1 MTTGP
6 VHGDAQASFINVLR
20 ARPASFIIGVAGDS
34 GTGKTTFTA
43 SLRHLFGDTLVSTL
57 SLDDYHLFDREQRKE
72 RNITPLVPEAND
84 LPKLESDLSLL
95 KSGNAVRKM
104 VYNHEKGT
112 LEGPVEFPPTPILI
126 VEGLHSLFTEDL
138 RELTDFSLYVDP
150 DPDVK
155 KEWKLKRDTGKRGYT
170 ERQAIEE
177 MQKREQ
183 DYLRYIAPQKDHGDA
198 VIRISF
204 SKYGRD
210 LGWQQNIY
218 RMTLLQVPTTGFE
231 EDQELITPLTPLFL
245 LQSPPFSFGY
255 SRQEQG
261 KRAMSAMSLDGSFD
275 RRFISGLAG
284 SLRRDTGVD
293 PTGIFQNSRLV
304 AGEVIQ
310 VLLCWRVLRA
320 ILQRKREEHTVID
333 E

>member
-1 MTTGP
+1 MTDEP
-6 VHGDAQASFINVLR
+6 VHGGAQVSFIKALQE
-20 ARPASFIIGVAGDS
+20 RPIGFIIGVAGDS

-43 SLRHLFGDTLVSTL
+43 SLRHLFGDALVSTL
-57 SLDDYHLFDREQRKE
+57 TLDDYHIFDREERRE

-84 LPKLESDLSLL
+84 LTKLERDLQLL
-95 KSGNAVRKM
+95 KSGSTVLKM
-104 VYNHEKGT
+104 VYNHEKGI

-126 VEGLHSLFTEDL
+126 VEGLHSLFTEGL
-138 RELTDFSLYVDP
+138 RRLTDFSLYVDP

-155 KEWKLKRDTGKRGYT
+155 REWKLKRDTGKRGYT

-177 MQKREQ
+177 MQKRES
-183 DYLRYIAPQKDHGDA
+183 DYLRYIAPQKEWADA

-255 SRQEQG
+255 SRQELG
-261 KRAMSAMSLDGSFD
+261 ERTMSALSLDGSFD

-284 SLRRDTGVD
+284 SIRRDTGVD

-304 AGEVIQ
+304 AGEVVQI
-310 VLLCWRVLRA
+310 LLGWRVLRA
-320 ILQRKREEHTVID
+320 ILHENGKTIPL
-333 E
+333 